1 MFGSFT
7 EDALHRYEELVRF
20 REKKVKGGQG
30 SEYADNLGVGDH
42 DHSFLDTDGSQ
53 DADDYA
59 EGGDTWDYTT
69 CLRPDGT
76 LYGIGGG
83 KCRKG
88 TEVSADTARRRR
100 EEAKTPK
107 QKQREAR
114 RKKGERAVT
123 KARAEKALSDLQREG
138 RKEKAE
144 REQKAEARR
153 RSKAPYTNRDRI
165 GQIQA
170 LVGKA
175 TQSLDRLQARRKRV
189 TKEGEFSKRLDAR
202 IARLKGAVGKLQ
214 EAKYRLQEKE
224 QAERRGAE
232 ARKPKSTLPDVP
244 SWATTGKQLR

>member
-30 SEYADNLGVGDH
+30 SEYADNLGVGEH
-42 DHSFLDTDGSQ
+42 DHSSIDADGSQ

-69 CLRPDGT
+69 CLRPNGT

-88 TEVSADTARRRR
+88 TEISADAVRKRK

-123 KARAEKALSDLQREG
+123 KARAEKVLSDLQREG
-138 RKEKAE
+138 RQEKAD

-153 RSKAPYTNRDRI
+153 RNKDPYTNRDRI

-189 TKEGEFSKRLDAR
+189 VKEGEFSKKLDAR
-202 IARLKGAVGKLQ
+202 IARLKGVVGKLQ
-214 EAKYRLQEKE
+214 AAKGRLRDKE
-224 QAERRGAE
+224 QAERRREE
-232 ARKPKSTLPDVP
+232 AKRPKSTLPDVP
-244 SWATTGKQLR
+244 AWATTGKQLR